1 MQCYWIDLQAMLLLG
16 FKLWKHSAKLSSTR
30 PCSSYPSEMKIS
42 PPQCRCLERTLPPLG
57 AAPSETR
64 DRAYTLVTSITDN
77 PSVAIAKSQ
86 KQCYDGSET
95 DHVAFAGAFHTC
107 TSISPIATGKIIHEG
122 LRLTAAASV
131 NAFYAS
137 MIELLPVIVIGCKNR
152 ATSEPSRKPFCIAP
166 SPENVASTRSMSST
180 TSTRENRPGNSSVKG
195 WPFRGTSVH
204 HLIALAEVAHRPEH
218 AFGPNVALQAER
230 TAAVTQCPEPL
241 LVHSERIGKVLGC
254 ALQTRS
260 S

>member
-42 PPQCRCLERTLPPLG
+42 PPQCCCLERNLPPLG

-86 KQCYDGSET
+86 KQCYDESET
-95 DHVAFAGAFHTC
+95 DHGAFQTC
-107 TSISPIATGKIIHEG
+107 TSISAIATGKIIHEG
-122 LRLTAAASV
+122 LRFNASQPT
-131 NAFYAS
+131 
-137 MIELLPVIVIGCKNR
+137 PVLAPPGHRHRVQKQADLG
-152 ATSEPSRKPFCIAP
+152 ASRKPFCIAP
-166 SPENVASTRSMSST
+166 SPENVACTRSMSST
-180 TSTRENRPGNSSVKG
+180 TSTRKNRPGNSSVKG

-218 AFGPNVALQAER
+218 VFGPKVALSGRKNCSSHAVPR
-230 TAAVTQCPEPL
+230 AAACP
-241 LVHSERIGKVLGC
+241 
-254 ALQTRS
+254 
-260 S
+260 

>member
-1 MQCYWIDLQAMLLLG
+1 M
-16 FKLWKHSAKLSSTR
+16 
-30 PCSSYPSEMKIS
+30 
-42 PPQCRCLERTLPPLG
+42 
-57 AAPSETR
+57 
-64 DRAYTLVTSITDN
+64 VTSITDN

-131 NAFYAS
+131 VNAFYAS
-137 MIELLPVIVIGCKNR
+137 MIEKDKLAPQQRWSQQPTPVLAPPGHRHRVQKQADLG
-152 ATSEPSRKPFCIAP
+152 ASRKPFCIAP
-166 SPENVASTRSMSST
+166 SPENVACTRSMSST
-180 TSTRENRPGNSSVKG
+180 TSTRKNRPGNSSVKG
-195 WPFRGTSVH
+195 W

-230 TAAVTQCPEPL
+230 TAAVCL
-241 LVHSERIGKVLGC
+241 SIASGLAKC
-254 ALQTRS
+254 
-260 S
+260 